1 MSLFDELRSSVEEKA
16 EKKVKYINIPKFDG
30 KVEDTPENREIVEAV
45 KKAGV
50 GNGVVLSSSYFTSAD
65 NFDIYKFQLLK
76 SCYDRRLEEEYLF
89 SRTYYGITTN
99 TDLIPEVK
107 YFLTGYDEEEALQD
121 GKWTGKV
128 MPIQSFK
135 EPIELC
141 TGRIQPMSFRLDS
154 AIFRADEKG
163 GIVYELAPNEKVIGI
178 GKNAFAIEKVEVTRT
193 NYAVVTA
200 DNQPLAFADDFK
212 DNKSEIT
219 AGEQIKFDIERVE

>member
-107 YFLTGYDEEEALQD
+107 YFLTGHDKEEALQD

-135 EPIELC
+135 EPIKLC
-141 TGRIQPMSFRLDS
+141 AGQVQPMSFRFDS

-178 GKNAFAIEKVEVTRT
+178 GENAFAIEKVEVTRT

-200 DNQPLAFADDFK
+200 DNQPLALADDFK
-212 DNKSEIT
+212 GVND
-219 AGEQIKFDIERVE
+219 FDTVEGQVHLEM